1 MLKRS
6 SFIYGAIIL
15 AIVNFV
21 VRFIGFAYKI
31 ILSRQIGPEGIGLFQ
46 IASPVLMFFITF
58 TTAGI
63 PVAVSKLVAAQKA
76 LRNDLGCKKVLRSAL
91 FLVISLSSLFIGVI
105 VLFGQFIC
113 SYILKNND
121 IYYLIIMLSPAI
133 LIISISATFRGFFYG
148 LKKVSPPGIAQIL
161 EQISRIVFVLAVV
174 RYFQPIDP
182 RLGAVIAV
190 VGISVG
196 EIFGLLWLVFHY
208 RQYSRSQVYL
218 PMKSQGYLSFISNIF
233 YVAGPITLSRLIGM
247 VMQLANAVLV
257 PQKLVTAGYTQSE
270 AVAIFGKVMGMSMPI
285 LFLPFTVTTIITCCK
300 QKWIT

>member
-1 MLKRS
+1 MKRS

-15 AIVNFV
+15 AIVNFL

-91 FLVISLSSLFIGVI
+91 FLVISLSFLFITII

-113 SYILKNND
+113 TYILKNND

-133 LIISISATFRGFFYG
+133 LIISVSSVIRGFFYG
-148 LKKVSPPGIAQIL
+148 LKKVSPPGIAQII
-161 EQISRIVFVLAVV
+161 EQLSRIVFVLAVV
-174 RYFQPIDP
+174 QYF
-182 RLGAVIAV
+182 
-190 VGISVG
+190 
-196 EIFGLLWLVFHY
+196 
-208 RQYSRSQVYL
+208 
-218 PMKSQGYLSFISNIF
+218 
-233 YVAGPITLSRLIGM
+233 
-247 VMQLANAVLV
+247 
-257 PQKLVTAGYTQSE
+257 
-270 AVAIFGKVMGMSMPI
+270 
-285 LFLPFTVTTIITCCK
+285 
-300 QKWIT
+300 